1 MKRIFYLGLLFYSS
15 SAFSQ
20 IKDST
25 STISKVK
32 DIVESIHGNFQ
43 VDAQYYNKDTT
54 IGAPIVPQKVLSN
67 GFGNVNYIRGNFSAG
82 IRYESYNPVMQG
94 FDPRYQGA
102 GIPYRYAR
110 YKVANLDITA
120 GNFYDQFGSGMIF
133 RVYEDRGL
141 LYDNTM
147 DGFRAIYNPIR
158 GITIKGMIGH
168 QRTFFTTSPGIV
180 RAGDMD
186 VNLNE
191 LFNPSGTMK
200 TKITL
205 GGSFVSKYQSN
216 ASTTLN
222 LPANV
227 GCYGGRLSLN
237 NGGFNFYSEYAY
249 KINDPSLTNNY
260 SFKSGQGLL
269 ATASYAAS
277 GFSFMWAGKYTDN
290 MSFRSDR
297 DQTLNAAMINYMP
310 SLTKYQTYLMATYYP
325 YATQPNGEIAT
336 QGEIQYKAK
345 RGSVLGGKYG
355 MEIALN
361 GSMAFGTDTT
371 NLAPQNDARQYH
383 YTVNPYKLGQQY
395 FHDFNIEINKKF
407 SKKVKTTFLYC
418 NQFYNKNIIIENSSS
433 NEFANIKT
441 NVFVTDWT
449 FKYKP
454 ASSIRMEAQWMQTK
468 QDKGS
473 WAEAMIEWWPKS
485 NFYLAVVDQYNYGN
499 PEKSKQIHYY
509 LANIGFIRDGT
520 RITMSYGKQRAGVF
534 CVGGVCRTV
543 PASDGLSMTIMQ
555 SF

>member
-1 MKRIFYLGLLFYSS
+1 MKRIFYLGLLFYSGS
-15 SAFSQ
+15 IFSQ
-20 IKDST
+20 IKD

-67 GFGNVNYIRGNFSAG
+67 GFGNINYIRGNFSAG

-110 YKVANLDITA
+110 YKVANLDLTV

-158 GITIKGMIGH
+158 GITIKCMIGH
-168 QRTFFTTSPGIV
+168 QRTFFTVSPGIV
-180 RAGDMD
+180 RAGDID

-269 ATASYAAS
+269 ATASYAGN

-371 NLAPQNDARQYH
+371 NIAPKSDTRQYH
-383 YTVNPYKLGQQY
+383 YTVNPYKLGQEY
-395 FHDFNIEINKKF
+395 FHDFNVEINKKF

-499 PEKSKQIHYY
+499 SEKSKQIHYY

-520 RITMSYGKQRAGVF
+520 RITLSYGKQRAGVF

-543 PASDGLSMTIMQ
+543 PASDGLSMTIMT

>member
-1 MKRIFYLGLLFYSS
+1 VKRIFYLGLLFCST

-43 VDAQYYNKDTT
+43 VDAQYYNKDTV

-67 GFGNVNYIRGNFSAG
+67 GFGNLNYIRGNFSAG
-82 IRYESYNPVMQG
+82 MRYESYNPVMQG
-94 FDPRYQGA
+94 FDPRYQGT
-102 GIPYRYAR
+102 GIPYRYMR
-110 YKVANLDITA
+110 YKIANLDITA

-147 DGFRAIYNPIR
+147 DGFRAIYTPIR
-158 GITIKGMIGH
+158 GITIKAMIGH
-168 QRTFFTTSPGIV
+168 QRTFFTTSPGII
-180 RAGDMD
+180 RAFDMD
-186 VNLNE
+186 INLNE
-191 LFNPSGTMK
+191 LLDPSGTSK
-200 TKITL
+200 TKVIL
-205 GGSFVSKYQSN
+205 GGSFVSKYQAIS
-216 ASTTLN
+216 STIYN
-222 LPANV
+222 EPANV
-227 GCYGGRLSLN
+227 GCGGGRVTVI

-249 KINDPSLTNNY
+249 KINDPSLTNGY
-260 SFKSGQGLL
+260 SFKNGQGLY
-269 ATASYAAS
+269 ATTSYAAN

-297 DQTLNAAMINYMP
+297 DQTLNAGMINYMP
-310 SLTKYQTYLMATYYP
+310 SLTKYQTYLLATYYP

-371 NLAPQNDARQYH
+371 SIAPKNDVHQYH
-383 YTVNPYKLGQQY
+383 YTVNPYALGQQY
-395 FHDFNIEINKKF
+395 FHDFNIEIFKKF

-418 NQFYNKNIIIENSSS
+418 NQFYNKNIIIEN
-433 NEFANIKT
+433 AATGVPNIKT

-454 ASSIRMEAQWMQTK
+454 VSSIRMEAQLMQTK

-485 NFYLAVVDQYNYGN
+485 NFYLAVTDQYNFGN
-499 PEKSKQIHYY
+499 AVKDLRIHYY
-509 LANIGFIRDGT
+509 LVNIGIIRDGT
-520 RITMSYGKQRAGVF
+520 RITMSYGKQRAGIF
-534 CVGGVCRTV
+534 CVGGVCRNV